1 MNFLNDPYVWFA
13 LAYLAFVMIWIERCQ
28 PCASRLKSSKSD
40 QKCPHCDK
48 WQSEHG
54 GWAWVGNAENPEIDF
69 AAECGGCGLFSYW
82 VWVGPGICATFEEVK
97 KPKLAPTNFHDTS
110 FINGGYVSRAQCP
123 PLRNPTTPPG
133 DE

>member
-1 MNFLNDPYVWFA
+1 MSFYEFTVVVLVGA
-13 LAYLAFVMIWIERCQ
+13 ISAGLCAAGLAE
-28 PCASRLKSSKSD
+28 LKRVSSPKKAVTD

-54 GWAWVGNAENPEIDF
+54 GWAWVGNTENPEIDF

-82 VWVGPGICATFEEVK
+82 VWVGPGICATYEEVK

-110 FINGGYVSRAQCP
+110 FINGGYVPRAQCP
-123 PLRNPTTPPG
+123 PLRNPITPPG
-133 DE
+133 GE